1 MTMADFAGALGNY
14 NRKINTAVIACS
26 NYEA

>member
-1 MTMADFAGALGNY
+1 MTIADFAAALRNY

>member
-1 MTMADFAGALGNY
+1 MADFAGAPGNY

>member
-1 MTMADFAGALGNY
+1 MTMADFAGAPGNY